1 MVGATDRKSV
11 GWLFE
16 LTERVRITVKG
27 GQLGEGSGRIVLE
40 LNAQRSRMGH
50 PPDYSSRIQLFTD
63 IENSGKCRIQEGVD
77 KVQRLNDSDKVRR
90 RPVAATQARLSPS
103 LNDAPA
109 GERQCPCQ
117 LELSSATDS
126 PDQFHTC
133 SRLRLFFHAQ
143 GGQRAF
149 VCSKCVGFRFLQL
162 QALLSHERSLKNP
175 HGCGCTVWCVTRS

>member
-1 MVGATDRKSV
+1 
-11 GWLFE
+11 LFE
-16 LTERVRITVKG
+16 LPEPVRITVKG
-27 GQLGEGSGRIVLE
+27 GQVGEGSGRIVLE

-50 PPDYSSRIQLFTD
+50 TPDYRNRIQLFTD
-63 IENSGKCRIQEGVD
+63 IETLENVESRKGSI

-90 RPVAATQARLSPS
+90 SPVAATQARLSPS

-117 LELSSATDS
+117 LELPSATDS
-126 PDQFHTC
+126 PDQFHAC
-133 SRLRLFFHAQ
+133 SRLRLFFDAQ

-162 QALLSHERSLKNP
+162 QALLSRERSLKNP
-175 HGCGCTVWCVTRS
+175 HRYGCTNSCFTRS